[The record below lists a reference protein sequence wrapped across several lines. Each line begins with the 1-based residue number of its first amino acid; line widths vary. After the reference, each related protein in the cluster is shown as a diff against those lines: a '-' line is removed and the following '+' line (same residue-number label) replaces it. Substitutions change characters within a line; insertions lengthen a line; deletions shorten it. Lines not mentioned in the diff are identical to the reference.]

1 MKNLRNLP
9 TPIKLFACIAL
20 TLVLVFFTALIMLP
34 FGLVYEFDNS
44 TWETMHYLFGSIY
57 LIATIYWAFF
67 VKERR

>member
-9 TPIKLFACIAL
+9 TPIKLFVCIAI
-20 TLVLVFFTALIMLP
+20 TLILVFLTALIMLP

-44 TWETMHYLFGSIY
+44 TWEWMHYGFGSIY
-57 LIATIYWAFF
+57 FVATIYWFFF